1 MEPAE
6 TQRRPPPV
14 VRLTRADVVLAGLAA
29 LLLFGV
35 YRATMY
41 PGLHAQGDAAKFAFV
56 GRVLGTPH
64 APGYPLYMLV
74 SHAFSYVPWG
84 TLAFRMNLLSAV
96 LAVVAA
102 VIAYFIVRRLAASRV
117 AALST
122 ALSLGFGATF
132 WSRALYAKGY
142 TLNAALI
149 AAGTLLLLRWSAT
162 KKLSHFY
169 WAVAVFALSA
179 GNHLIVVALLPA
191 LVLFAV
197 ATDARTVLRPR
208 TLAWVAV
215 MVAAG
220 LSQYLYVLVRTWQG
234 APYLEARATNLT
246 ELWAVMT
253 ARRFAHE
260 IGAFTVP
267 QLLEVRLP
275 QIWGLIAG
283 EFGVVGLALV
293 GLGTI
298 LLVAQRRRE
307 AILLVLG
314 ALGVAALTTNMSS
327 NEDRGFL
334 LPTFVLLWPVA
345 GVGLDWVFRQVG
357 RAPRAVASAATI
369 AIAVTL
375 PAMQVVRNYQ
385 VNDRHAD
392 TFETV
397 YFDALFAALPQRAAI
412 VNDEYIL
419 NQLTLYKL
427 LGEEAAGTRQIELI
441 PDNRESVRAYK
452 DLGYDV
458 FVFRH
463 VRQSL
468 AVYGFTF
475 ERFDIPAVGA
485 AQGVVRQRQVFRVTS
500 APFCVDFGD
509 RTWTDIGE
517 SMRLD
522 GRASVT
528 VNNFRE
534 FESVVTIYAGTRA
547 PAAPHVIVTWGWDSP
562 SLAFEMF
569 PREDA
574 EARRRLAER
583 ALEDEVVLSETLLE
597 APFVTRLVVGM
608 NDHGAKATYSLDL
621 GTKAEAA
628 RARAV
633 VDLVNPRRA
642 VVCSHALRG
651 VDAWPADQPNV
662 VMPADTHKVEF
673 FGGWHE
679 LEREASGRMF
689 RWTSDRAALVLP
701 LDHPRSGTLTI
712 AAEPFKY
719 PGRQDGALTLV
730 VNGFRFDPQPL
741 PSRPVTLSWHVP
753 QERWRQGLN
762 EIVLEIDGAR
772 RPSEVGVSADG
783 RLLGVSVT
791 GIELSASH
799 ADKR

>member
-651 VDAWPADQPNV
+651 VDAWPADEPSV

>member
-283 EFGVVGLALV
+283 EFGVVGLSLV

-651 VDAWPADQPNV
+651 VDAWPADEPSV